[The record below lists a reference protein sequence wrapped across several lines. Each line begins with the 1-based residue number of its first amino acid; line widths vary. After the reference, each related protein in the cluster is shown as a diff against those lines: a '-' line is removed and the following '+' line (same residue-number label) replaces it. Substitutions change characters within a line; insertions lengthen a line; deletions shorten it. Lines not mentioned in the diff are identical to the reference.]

1 MSKRKLVFSDAAKR
15 AFGKLPKDAREDF
28 AKALQDI
35 MDDRKPSMEFKP
47 LNNLG
52 KNINGVIELII
63 NGSPAY
69 RVVYIAKFKGKVHL
83 LHAFTKTTN
92 GVDRRAMEVVVKRYK
107 DIPKDG

>member
-1 MSKRKLVFSDAAKR
+1 MSKRELVLTDAAKR
-15 AFGKLPKDAREDF
+15 AFKKLPKDAQEDF
-28 AKALQDI
+28 AKALQDV
-35 MDDRKPSMEFKP
+35 MEDRKPGMDFKP

-63 NGSPAY
+63 NGSPAF
-69 RVVYIAKFKGKVHL
+69 RVVYVAKFKDKVHL

-92 GVDRRAMEVVVKRYK
+92 GVDRKAMEVVVKRYK